1 MIIKLFGSNQKKSQ
15 RIKTASNGLDQ
26 LMKIFHMKL
35 EGDIMTLAEQIKEEG
50 RYEGKLEVA
59 KQLLENGADLKLV
72 ARATQLPLLKI
83 EDLQKNN

>member
-1 MIIKLFGSNQKKSQ
+1 M
-15 RIKTASNGLDQ
+15 DQ

-35 EGDIMTLAEQIKEEG
+35 EGDIMTLAEQVQEEG